1 MKSGTS
7 NVSTANVAGIRRSRD
22 LATPA
27 SEVLPAHARRGT
39 PSLASLVPRIRSRH
53 PSSDAQRDALF
64 MNVVEGEFSEVGLPF
79 YGVLRS
85 SAPCVL

>member
-27 SEVLPAHARRGT
+27 SEVLPAHAQRGT

-64 MNVVEGEFSEVGLPF
+64 MNVVEKLFGNSQARTNRLTIK
-79 YGVLRS
+79 RIM
-85 SAPCVL
+85 AA